1 MPDVFISYSRRDL
14 EFVQRLD
21 ASLAERGKDVWV
33 DWQDILPTAEW
44 LEEVYE
50 GVESSD
56 NFLFVISPDS
66 LASEVC
72 ARELGH
78 ALEQH
83 KRLVPVVRR
92 DARDEPVPEPLATRN
107 WTFFRDE
114 DDYRASFET
123 LVSAL
128 ETDLDWVSAHTRL
141 LGRALEWEKEGREVS
156 YLLRG
161 RDLQEAEHWVAS
173 QSAKRDPQPTPLQL
187 EYVLAA
193 RRAATRR
200 QRILVG
206 AALVA
211 VAVSLGLALL
221 ALSQR
226 NEARREARVALSRQL
241 AAQANAERDVR
252 PERSL
257 ALATRA
263 ATTAETDEARD
274 ALSRS
279 LQSSLPSSVVT
290 VGTARVWDAAF
301 SNDGKRLVTASQQGG
316 VRIWDVR
323 DPRSPHL
330 AASLRAKPTLMS
342 ARFSPDGRVVVTAGA
357 AGAQIWRAA
366 HGTAKPVASFGV
378 AANMATFSPDG
389 GLVASAAA
397 DGLHLWNVRSRR
409 PVGGLSRRAGR
420 RTFVAVAFSPDGRR
434 LAAASGSTATV
445 WSVPA
450 GRRLATLPDPLADK
464 VRDVAFRPGIK
475 QVVTT
480 GDHGAVR
487 VWQLPS
493 GRLENQL
500 SGHVDVVRSAAFSS
514 DGRFL
519 VTAGDD
525 ATARVW
531 DAETHSTAAQLLGH
545 NGSVLSASFRPD
557 GRVIATGGEDGTLR
571 LWPAPRQQ
579 ALELTM
585 PNRKA
590 VRDIAFSP
598 DGRRL
603 VTASKDG
610 TAGVWD
616 GSSVLYTLRQ
626 RRNGEADDWVES
638 ATFSHDGS
646 RILTAGSDG
655 TAKVWSAK
663 TGKLLTTVGREDGQ
677 PLFAADLSPDNA
689 LVAAGGVGGVLRVW
703 KLGAGARP
711 VVRKSPAEYIHGVAF
726 APTGGLVASAA
737 WDGALRLWKVSGQK
751 APVATL
757 RGDRKPL
764 LSVAFSPDG
773 ARVAAGG
780 LSGSAWVWDV
790 HSHHVVATL
799 PVRQMIWDIGFS
811 RDGRLLVTAGDDGV
825 ARVFVSESGRPIAE
839 LHSGIDHLEAAAF
852 DPVRWR
858 VAVAGERG
866 EDPVE
871 RGAAAVLDCVECRSL
886 EELVCRAADRLTP
899 QALSTLPRDAREA
912 IDSRQGQCH
921 AGR

>member
-92 DARDEPVPEPLATRN
+92 DARDGPVPEPLAARN

-114 DDYRASFET
+114 DDYSASFEA

-141 LGRALEWEKEGREVS
+141 LGRALEWEKAGREGS

-263 ATTAETDEARD
+263 ATTAETDEARE

-279 LQSSLPSSVVT
+279 LQSSLPSSVVA

-301 SNDGKRLVTASQQGG
+301 SRDGERLVTASEQGG
-316 VRIWDVR
+316 VRIWDLR
-323 DPRSPHL
+323 NPRSPHL
-330 AASLRAKPTLMS
+330 VASLRADPPLSS
-342 ARFSPDGRVVVTAGA
+342 ARFSPDGRFVVTASA

-366 HGTAKPVASFGV
+366 PETAKPVASFG
-378 AANMATFSPDG
+378 ADANMATFSPDG
-389 GLVASAAA
+389 RLVASAAQ
-397 DGLHLWNVRSRR
+397 DGLHLWNVRNRR
-409 PVGGLSRRAGR
+409 PMGELSRRAGHR
-420 RTFVAVAFSPDGRR
+420 PFVAVAFSGDGRR
-434 LAAASGSTATV
+434 LVAAAGSTATV

-450 GRRLATLPDPLADK
+450 GRELASLHHPAEDR
-464 VRDVAFRPGIK
+464 VWDVAFRPGST

-480 GDHGAVR
+480 DAHGAAR

-493 GRLENQL
+493 GRLDYQL
-500 SGHVDVVRSAAFSS
+500 SGHVDIVHSAAFSS

-531 DAETHSTAAQLLGH
+531 DAETQSTVAQLLGH

-557 GRVIATGGEDGTLR
+557 GLLIATAGADGTLR
-571 LWPAPRQQ
+571 LWPSPNRP

-585 PNRKA
+585 PNRKL
-590 VRDIAFSP
+590 VEDIAFGPS
-598 DGRRL
+598 GERL
-603 VTASKDG
+603 VTASQDG
-610 TAGVWD
+610 TARVWN
-616 GSSVLYTLRQ
+616 GSSLLYTLQHGRK
-626 RRNGEADDWVES
+626 GEPDDWVES

-646 RILTAGSDG
+646 RILTSGDDG

-663 TGKLLTTVGREDGQ
+663 TGSLLSTFGTEGGSA
-677 PLFAADLSPDNA
+677 LYTAAFSPDGEQ
-689 LVAAGGVGGVLRVW
+689 VAAGGDGGNVRIWRVAT
-703 KLGAGARP
+703 GGP
-711 VVRKSPAEYIHGVAF
+711 PDVRKSPAGRIDGVAF
-726 APTGGLVASAA
+726 SPTEGLVASAA
-737 WDGALRLWKVSGQK
+737 WDGAVRLWKVGGPKS
-751 APVATL
+751 PVATL
-757 RGDRKPL
+757 RVDRNHL
-764 LSVAFSPDG
+764 SSVAFSPDG
-773 ARVAAGG
+773 TRVAAGEW
-780 LSGSAWVWDV
+780 SGSVWIWDV
-790 HSHHVVATL
+790 HTHHLVATL
-799 PVRQMIWDIGFS
+799 PGRQLPWSIGFS
-811 RDGRLLVTAGDDGV
+811 RDGRFLVTAGDDGV
-825 ARVFVSESGRPIAE
+825 ARVFASESGRPVAE
-839 LHSGIDHLEAAAF
+839 LSSGLDHLEAAAF
-852 DPVRWR
+852 DPVRWS
-858 VAVAGERG
+858 VAVAGEDG
-866 EDPVE
+866 K
-871 RGAAAVLDCVECRSL
+871 AAMLDCAACRSL
-886 EELVCRAADRLTP
+886 QDLLCLAAGRLSP
-899 QALSTLPRDAREA
+899 QALAGLPRDARDA
-912 IDSRQGQCH
+912 IDSRQRQCH
-921 AGR
+921 PGR

>member
-1 MPDVFISYSRRDL
+1 M
-14 EFVQRLD
+14 E
-21 ASLAERGKDVWV
+21 
-33 DWQDILPTAEW
+33 DILLTAEW
-44 LEEVYE
+44 LEEVFE

-92 DARDEPVPEPLATRN
+92 DARDEPVPEPLAARN

-141 LGRALEWEKEGREVS
+141 LGRALEWEKEGREGS

-211 VAVSLGLALL
+211 VAVSLGLAFL
-221 ALSQR
+221 ALFQR

-301 SNDGKRLVTASQQGG
+301 SSDGKRLVTASEQGG
-316 VRIWDVR
+316 VRIWDVHS
-323 DPRSPHL
+323 PRSPHL
-330 AASLRAKPTLMS
+330 VASLRAKTTLMS

-366 HGTAKPVASFGV
+366 RGTAKPAASFGAA

-389 GLVASAAA
+389 RLVASAAA
-397 DGLHLWNVRSRR
+397 DGLYLWDVRSRR
-409 PVGGLSRRAGR
+409 PVGGLSAGQGVAPSWPLLSALTAGGSPQRAGR
-420 RTFVAVAFSPDGRR
+420 PPRCGASPPVVDSPPFPTHWRTRSGMSPSGRVAGGRHDGRSRGGSSLAVAFGQPRKSAQRARGRR
-434 LAAASGSTATV
+434 PECRLQLGRSLPRHG
-445 WSVPA
+445 
-450 GRRLATLPDPLADK
+450 GRRRHRAGL
-464 VRDVAFRPGIK
+464 
-475 QVVTT
+475 
-480 GDHGAVR
+480 
-487 VWQLPS
+487 
-493 GRLENQL
+493 GRRNTQ
-500 SGHVDVVRSAAFSS
+500 
-514 DGRFL
+514 
-519 VTAGDD
+519 
-525 ATARVW
+525 
-531 DAETHSTAAQLLGH
+531 TAAQLLGH

-557 GRVIATGGEDGTLR
+557 GRVIATGGADGTFASGRLR
-571 LWPAPRQQ
+571 SSRTRAGD
-579 ALELTM
+579 A
-585 PNRKA
+585 NRKTL
-590 VRDIAFSP
+590 RDIDFSP

-603 VTASKDG
+603 VTASEDG
-610 TAGVWD
+610 TGRVWD
-616 GSSVLYTLRQ
+616 GSSLVYTLQHGRK
-626 RRNGEADDWVES
+626 GEADDWVES
-638 ATFSHDGS
+638 ASFSQDGS

-663 TGKLLTTVGREDGQ
+663 TGALLTTVDREDGQ
-677 PLFAADLSPDNA
+677 PLFAADLSSETPWSPRAATAASCACGSWGRA
-689 LVAAGGVGGVLRVW
+689 LGQSSVGVQQRASTGSPSPRQGDSWR
-703 KLGAGARP
+703 ARP
-711 VVRKSPAEYIHGVAF
+711 GTARCGSGRSRARKRRSPRCAATAANSGAWRS
-726 APTGGLVASAA
+726 APTEHG
-737 WDGALRLWKVSGQK
+737 
-751 APVATL
+751 
-757 RGDRKPL
+757 
-764 LSVAFSPDG
+764 
-773 ARVAAGG
+773 
-780 LSGSAWVWDV
+780 
-790 HSHHVVATL
+790 
-799 PVRQMIWDIGFS
+799 
-811 RDGRLLVTAGDDGV
+811 
-825 ARVFVSESGRPIAE
+825 
-839 LHSGIDHLEAAAF
+839 
-852 DPVRWR
+852 
-858 VAVAGERG
+858 
-866 EDPVE
+866 
-871 RGAAAVLDCVECRSL
+871 
-886 EELVCRAADRLTP
+886 
-899 QALSTLPRDAREA
+899 
-912 IDSRQGQCH
+912 
-921 AGR
+921 